1 MALARAWS
9 SSVALSS
16 IVLGSTVA
24 LGCGEPAPIP
34 PIDATFPDAAIVH
47 PDAGPISDP
56 CDDVM
61 RVTGSLTEVTEVMLD
76 TSMVE
81 TRPRDLGLTCGNV
94 TAQYWARQ
102 QVIELTVPGTGMLA
116 LYVSTENMN
125 TAMDF
130 HTVVQLRTACA
141 TPPTGMET
149 RPTCFDGGISA
160 EDFRTDG
167 GLMVRGGETLF
178 VYVTGYSDPPAI
190 DMTDDE
196 GPVRVT
202 FEFGPNTAPTL
213 TGGLSVLTAA
223 NAIQIHVDGTDAERP
238 PEFLGFGLMTAR
250 GGLDFNGDGALD
262 YFGAGIS
269 RTVGTTPNFSAE
281 AIVPAESGFGEICRM
296 YTCTQLS
303 LFLVDQASLQSAT
316 RSIPLVSGQFVAS
329 GATCDAS
336 HLCDLGLTCNAGVCG
351 VVVASGEAC
360 DATRV
365 CGAGQACS
373 TTSMTCVDAA
383 AIGESCAS
391 APCDTGLD
399 CDGTSMTCVMT
410 VGVGVACDA
419 THVCDS
425 ELTCSATTMLCEMV
439 TP

>member
-1 MALARAWS
+1 MSLAR
-9 SSVALSS
+9 VAHLSAVAA
-16 IVLGSTVA
+16 VLA
-24 LGCGEPAPIP
+24 AGCGEPAPLP

-47 PDAGPISDP
+47 PDAGPVSDP
-56 CDDVM
+56 CDDAM

-76 TSMVE
+76 TSMIE

-102 QVIELTVPGTGMLA
+102 QVIELTVPGTGPLA
-116 LYVSTENMN
+116 LYVSTQNMN

-130 HTVVQLRTACA
+130 HTVVQLRTECS

-149 RPTCFDGGISA
+149 RPTCFDGGITA

-178 VYVTGYSDPPAI
+178 VYVTGWSDPPAI
-190 DMTDDE
+190 DMTEEE

-202 FEFGPNTAPTL
+202 FEFAPNTAPAL
-213 TGGLSVLTAA
+213 TGGIGVLTAA
-223 NAIQIHVDGTDAERP
+223 NVIQMHVEGTDAERA
-238 PEFLGFGLMTAR
+238 PEFLGFGLVTAR

-262 YFGAGIS
+262 YFGANIS
-269 RTVGTTPNFSAE
+269 RTVGTTPNFSGE
-281 AIVPAESGFGEICRM
+281 AVVPAASRLGEVCRM
-296 YTCTQLS
+296 NACNQLS
-303 LFLVDQASLQSAT
+303 VFVVDQASLQSAT
-316 RSIPLVSGQFVAS
+316 RSIPLVLGQFVAS
-329 GATCDAS
+329 GVACDAT
-336 HLCDLGLTCNAGVCG
+336 HLCDLGLTCDVASSVCG
-351 VVVASGEAC
+351 VVVASGETC
-360 DATRV
+360 DATHF

-373 TTSMTCVDAA
+373 ATSMTCVDAA
-383 AIGESCAS
+383 AIGESCAT

-410 VGVGVACDA
+410 VAVGVACDA
-419 THVCDS
+419 THVCDTG
-425 ELTCSATTMLCEMV
+425 LTCSATTMLCET